1 MCIVS
6 TNSLL
11 ACSLAFY
18 ACFYAFYAFYACSLA
33 LPAQPGPRAPA
44 SRPLGLGL
52 TRRRGPAIKKS
63 MAYGAISEE
72 ECYVR
77 GPPNADSMRMPPK
90 QPLNGKR

>member
-77 GPPNADSMRMPPK
+77 GPPNANAP
-90 QPLNGKR
+90 QNGKR

>member
-1 MCIVS
+1 MP
-6 TNSLL
+6 
-11 ACSLAFY
+11 AFMPFMPF
-18 ACFYAFYAFYACSLA
+18 CFYACSLA
-33 LPAQPGPRAPA
+33 LPAQPGLRAPA

-77 GPPNADSMRMPPK
+77 GPPNAYANAP
-90 QPLNGKR
+90 QNGKR